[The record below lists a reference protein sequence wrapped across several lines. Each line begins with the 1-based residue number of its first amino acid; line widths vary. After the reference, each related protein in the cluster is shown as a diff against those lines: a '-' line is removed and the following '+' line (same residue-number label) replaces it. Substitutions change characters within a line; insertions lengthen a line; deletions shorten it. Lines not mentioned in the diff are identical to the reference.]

1 MTVGVNLNNREA
13 LITAGYDLRR
23 LLDLAVRAEARGFDS
38 VWVGDSL
45 FSKPRWDPIVLLSA
59 AALVTRRVRLGT
71 ACLMVSQRHPLH
83 LAQQWA
89 TLDALSGGRTVLGA
103 CAGNAEARVR
113 AEFAALGL
121 PYRHRFEL
129 LEEAVQVLR
138 QAWSTGRVDFEGR
151 HLRFHDVAWHSGT
164 ERTPLRPVQERV
176 PVWIVSN
183 PWLGRPAFAE
193 RAARRVAGL
202 ADGWLSCCAES
213 PRLVREHLERI
224 RAARDRPL
232 AVAYQVTLHLA
243 RSREEAERGL
253 REYVAA
259 YYPEWGAISPPAS
272 WGPYGTAA
280 EVREWFREYRTVGG
294 VEHFIVRFAARDQ
307 TAQLERFAEE
317 VLPYLS

>member
-1 MTVGVNLNNREA
+1 MNLNNREA
-13 LITAGYDLRR
+13 LIAAGYDLPR
-23 LLDLAVRAEARGFDS
+23 LLDLAVRAEAGGFDS

-59 AALVTRRVRLGT
+59 AAVVTRRVRLGT

-183 PWLGRPAFAE
+183 PWLGRPALAE

-259 YYPEWGAISPPAS
+259 YYPEWGATSPPAS

-280 EVREWFREYRTVGG
+280 EVREWFREYHTVGG
-294 VEHFIVRFAARDQ
+294 VEHFIVRFAAGDQ
-307 TAQLERFAEE
+307 VAQLERFAEE